1 MAQLSGDSH
10 PSPPVLSPASAS
22 SLPAAARRGLVGLPH
37 SVDAWHSCGGAER
50 IARACDSRPC
60 SSLGRGSQDDRRQ
73 TSSRS
78 SCRSARRQRA
88 RPSIA
93 DGRELDSD
101 LRDDDS
107 TYRTGASIRRLY
119 IEGSGGDLGPH
130 SFIRWSQL
138 SEPAYGTTNF
148 MNAGVVL
155 LPMMLADVAR
165 PPAGEPPGASL
176 DPPGSRPLRDFPQPH
191 RPELAG

>member
-1 MAQLSGDSH
+1 
-10 PSPPVLSPASAS
+10 
-22 SLPAAARRGLVGLPH
+22 
-37 SVDAWHSCGGAER
+37 
-50 IARACDSRPC
+50 
-60 SSLGRGSQDDRRQ
+60 
-73 TSSRS
+73 
-78 SCRSARRQRA
+78 
-88 RPSIA
+88 
-93 DGRELDSD
+93 
-101 LRDDDS
+101 
-107 TYRTGASIRRLY
+107 LY

-138 SEPAYGTTNF
+138 SEPTYGTANF